1 MLIPDGYAQVN
12 HLCVG
17 PGLPTGAQWTYGLDV
32 RTAGM
37 SAIEVGEMIVSTW
50 NDASPWSS
58 FSTAW
63 ASHQALVKFGPNDTG
78 ESGLAGVMNGGTA
91 SGPSCSPNVALLVRK
106 QTGAGGRSGRGRM
119 YLPCWTEGQ
128 VGDAGVIDETARG
141 NVQIQLNAWFQQFA
155 VNGIPWV
162 VLHGAGAPL
171 TTPTP
176 ITALSVDSTAA
187 TQRRRLRR

>member
-1 MLIPDGYAQVN
+1 MVIPDGYAQVN

-17 PGLPTGAQWTYGLDV
+17 PGLPTGAQFTYGLDV
-32 RTAGM
+32 SQAGITAVETAE
-37 SAIEVGEMIVSTW
+37 AIVQLW
-50 NDASPWSS
+50 NQNGPWSF

-63 ASHQALVKFGPNDTG
+63 ASHQAQVKYGPSETG
-78 ESGLAGVMNGGTA
+78 EMGIAGTMNGGTA
-91 SGPSCSPNVALLVRK
+91 GGQSASPNVALLVRK
-106 QTGAGGRSGRGRM
+106 QTAAGGRSGRGRM
-119 YLPCWTEGQ
+119 YLPCWTEGN
-128 VGDAGVIDETARG
+128 VGDAGTIDETARAG
-141 NVQIQLNAWFQQFA
+141 VQVQLNAFFQDCLLQ
-155 VNGIPWV
+155 GLPWV